1 VEKSTGKSHTITIT
15 NDKGRLNKDE
25 IERLVKEAET
35 YAEEDKKGA
44 ERVEAKN
51 QLETYLYNTRNAI
64 QEEKVKETLGAPT
77 VKEVGEWV
85 TEGIAW
91 LEEHPEDAKEEY
103 EAKKKEVED
112 KIRPVMMK
120 LYQESGVGET
130 SQGEA
135 GQSKAGPG
143 PAVEEVD

>member
-1 VEKSTGKSHTITIT
+1 M
-15 NDKGRLNKDE
+15 
-25 IERLVKEAET
+25 
-35 YAEEDKKGA
+35 

-77 VKEVGEWV
+77 VKEVSEWV

-91 LEEHPEDAKEEY
+91 LEDHPDESKDTY
-103 EAKKKEVED
+103 DTKKKEVED

-120 LYQESGVGET
+120 LYQDSGVGE
-130 SQGEA
+130 A
-135 GQSKAGPG
+135 GQAGAQAGQGQG
-143 PAVEEVD
+143 PNVEEGESVGK